1 MPYSRLVETTVG
13 AFVAMGLCA
22 LFVLAMRVSN
32 LSFASLGNE
41 GFYEVRAE
49 FENIG
54 GLKVRSP
61 VKMAG
66 VTIGRVAA
74 IAFDSNTYNA
84 LVSLRIDK
92 QYDRI
97 PDDSGANIYTA
108 GLLGEQY
115 IGLTPGG
122 SEEFLKA
129 GTLITQTQSA
139 VVLEQL
145 IGQFFYEKAAEDKG
159 GNQ

>member
-1 MPYSRLVETTVG
+1 MLQSRMVETTVG
-13 AFVAMGLCA
+13 AFVAMGLAA

-32 LSFASLGNE
+32 LNFASLGDA

-54 GLKVRSP
+54 GLKLRSA

-66 VTIGRVAA
+66 VKIGRVAA
-74 IAFDSNTYNA
+74 IEFDSNTYNA
-84 LVSLRIDK
+84 VVTLRIDK

-97 PDDSGANIYTA
+97 PEDSGANIYTQ

-115 IGLTPGG
+115 VGFTPGG

-129 GTLITQTQSA
+129 GALITQTQSA

-145 IGQFFYEKAAEDKG
+145 IGQFFYEKAAEGKG
-159 GNQ
+159 EDR